1 MKNNQ
6 NVLITENLA
15 IGYSGKWNTKFKL
28 QNHLTLGLKTGEL
41 TCLLGPN
48 GCGKSTLI
56 RSLSGFHRALEGS
69 IKLFDQPLSGMT
81 PAEIAKV
88 VSVTLTEPVDVGN
101 MTVFS
106 VVAFGRTPYTGFLGK
121 LKYQDLEVI
130 QRSLENAGIGH
141 LHNRQFS
148 QLSDGE
154 KQKVMIAKS
163 LAQETPLM
171 FLDEPT
177 AFLDFPSKIEILQLL
192 RNTAWDHHKAILLTT
207 HDLNLAL
214 NFADKIW
221 LMGNGMPVVKGIP
234 EDLILSNN
242 FGKYFDKDS
251 TKFDINAGSFTFEVK
266 EKGKVQV
273 DGSGLKYDWL
283 VKALRRKGF
292 TIANQVEVLSQ
303 LPLIEVSSGQEGTF
317 ELKVAGSVHR
327 MNNIQELLE
336 KLADLA

>member
-6 NVLITENLA
+6 NVLITQNLA
-15 IGYSGKWNTKFKL
+15 IGYPGKGDAKSIL
-28 QNHLTLGLKTGEL
+28 QSHLDLGLKTSEL

-69 IKLFDQPLSGMT
+69 IKLFDQPLSEMT
-81 PAEIAKV
+81 PVEISKV
-88 VSVTLTEPVDVGN
+88 ISVTLTEPVDVGN

-106 VVAFGRTPYTGFLGK
+106 VVAFGRSPYTGFLGK
-121 LKYQDLEVI
+121 LRNHDFEII
-130 QRSLENAGIGH
+130 QKSLENAGIGH

-163 LAQETPLM
+163 LAQETSLLL
-171 FLDEPT
+171 LDEPT
-177 AFLDFPSKIEILQLL
+177 AFLDFPSKIEILRLL
-192 RNTAWDHHKAILLTT
+192 RNTAWDHQKAILLTT

-221 LMGNGMPVVKGIP
+221 LIGNEMPVVTGIP
-234 EDLILSNN
+234 EDLILSNL
-242 FGKYFDKDS
+242 FGKYFDKK
-251 TKFDINAGSFTFEVK
+251 TTRFDVNSGSFTFEVI

-273 DGSGLKYDWL
+273 KGSGLKYDWL
-283 VKALRRKGF
+283 VKALKRKGF
-292 TIANQVEVLSQ
+292 TI
-303 LPLIEVSSGQEGTF
+303 SGQDKLSSELPKITVNHELKGTF
-317 ELKVAGSVHR
+317 ELEFAGSVFK
-327 MNNIQELLE
+327 MNSIEELLE
-336 KLADLA
+336 KLANIT